1 MSGLT
6 ADGPKYPFTSIKM
19 SACPY
24 TYTHTSPADDTG
36 EITAFATVEPDTKFK
51 LDTSGNE
58 PHGYTDT

>member
-1 MSGLT
+1 
-6 ADGPKYPFTSIKM
+6 M